1 MTLGLARSNA
11 CGPLR
16 ASPAQPPPPQPR
28 GSAEEELLPDVLAQ
42 VGGGV
47 RGGLRRPV
55 SFCPDC
61 LPAFRA
67 AIAMETPEAIKPG
80 TQPGCRSLAA
90 EPPKYGASALVWPG
104 PR

>member
-42 VGGGV
+42 VGGGSGV
-47 RGGLRRPV
+47 VSAAPSVFALTACPLSGQLLPWRPLR
-55 SFCPDC
+55 
-61 LPAFRA
+61 L
-67 AIAMETPEAIKPG
+67 
-80 TQPGCRSLAA
+80 
-90 EPPKYGASALVWPG
+90 
-104 PR
+104 